1 MMQSLIVTEEEF
13 YSCTKLAS
21 ANRQLSDHVST
32 SGCAATCMDNP
43 ISRQFLSACVC
54 LKHVTR
60 KYLVSQSTDI
70 ECIVHK
76 TFTMT

>member
-1 MMQSLIVTEEEF
+1 MMQNLIVAEEEV

-21 ANRQLSDHVST
+21 ANRQLSDHVCT

-54 LKHVTR
+54 LKHTR
-60 KYLVSQSTDI
+60 KYLLSQSTGI

-76 TFTMT
+76 TFPMT